1 MQTSIS
7 YSIKRDRSP
16 VRFIL
21 GLLLI
26 LSLFNQSVA
35 YGGTGDNNL
44 KAETPES
51 ADSSNGGG
59 DTQVKTGSV
68 ADNVGGDTQAKS
80 GSVADNV
87 GGDTQA
93 KSSSVAE
100 GNLTVDEV
108 KIEGNRLV
116 ATEDIMGVV
125 KTKRGDKF
133 DRDQVLQD
141 LKAINNMG
149 YFDDRNLQVVPE
161 LTTGGVLLKIRVQEN
176 APITEFSFQ
185 GNQVLSTDEISKVFS
200 GQLGKPQNLN
210 DLSSAVDKVEQ
221 AYHERGFVLARVTD
235 VKDDPDGSVGLN
247 INEGIIDKI
256 EVTGNKKTKDFLI
269 RNAIKVK
276 PGQVYNEREL
286 TGDLRKLYA
295 NGYFQDI
302 RRSLAP
308 SPDNPDRYTLKVEVE
323 EKRTGS
329 VGLGGGVDTVAGPFG
344 SFSIGDSN
352 FRGRGEVLNLT
363 TQVGTG
369 MLNSLNAVNN
379 GGSNQ
384 IASVPTYQVQ
394 ATFVE
399 PNIGHDTTMAVS
411 GFGRDLNSFMIQQ
424 SMQRTLGASV
434 DFSKS
439 LGHHVNLNLG
449 FTGEDVNLRDVSN
462 LITNGNNLLGGM
474 IERAIQ
480 TGAASGP
487 NAYNLAQ
494 SVRSSQ
500 LKGGAFASVSPS
512 ISYDT
517 RDAKLD
523 ATTGTLLRLSTSPS
537 LGLTGAGFTK
547 IGASASKFVKINE
560 SMSLATNVQG
570 GMALGN
576 VPQFGQYWL
585 GGMNGMR
592 GYPQFTGLG
601 TGTRMLM
608 ATAELRTRLPFL
620 HQSDNKFAKAI
631 DKHLKGVVFFDAGQ
645 VSGNNLTNSLLSR
658 NSLGASTGLGV
669 RINVP
674 MIGLIRIDYGL
685 PLVSS
690 LLGHMTP
697 RITIGFGDRF

>member
-1 MQTSIS
+1 MKTRRSVG
-7 YSIKRDRSP
+7 YSIKKDCCP
-16 VRFIL
+16 VRLIL

-26 LSLFNQSVA
+26 LSMFNQSVA
-35 YGGTGDNNL
+35 YGATTDAGG
-44 KAETPES
+44 S
-51 ADSSNGGG
+51 AATDGAAQGSPQPTEAVSPASSDSAG
-59 DTQVKTGSV
+59 
-68 ADNVGGDTQAKS
+68 S
-80 GSVADNV
+80 GSESQTKASAQEN
-87 GGDTQA
+87 
-93 KSSSVAE
+93 
-100 GNLTVDEV
+100 NLTVDEV
-108 KIEGNRLV
+108 QIEGNRLV
-116 ATEDIMGVV
+116 PTEDIMGVV

-133 DRDQVLQD
+133 DRDQVMQD

-185 GNQVLSTDEISKVFS
+185 GNQVLSTDDISKVFAQ
-200 GQLGKPQNLN
+200 QLGKPQNLN
-210 DLSSAVDKVEQ
+210 ELSSAVDKIEQ
-221 AYHERGFVLARVTD
+221 AYHERGYVLARVTD
-235 VKDDPDGSVGLN
+235 VKDDPDGSVGLS
-247 INEGIIDKI
+247 INEGTIDKI

-269 RNAIKVK
+269 RNAIKIK
-276 PGQVYNEREL
+276 PGTVYNEREL
-286 TGDLRKLYA
+286 TADLRKLYA

-308 SPDNPDRYTLKVEVE
+308 SPDNPDRYVLKVEVE

-363 TQVGTG
+363 AMAGTG
-369 MLNSLNAVNN
+369 MMGGVNN
-379 GGSNQ
+379 ALGGGTGLTAN
-384 IASVPTYQVQ
+384 VPNYNVE

-399 PNIGHDTTMAVS
+399 PNIGHNTTMAVS
-411 GFGRDLNSFMIQQ
+411 GFGRDLNSFMVGQA
-424 SMQRTLGASV
+424 MQRSLGATV
-434 DFSKS
+434 NFSKP

-449 FTGEDVNLRDVSN
+449 FTGEDVGMRDISN
-462 LITNGNNLLGGM
+462 LVTNGNNLLGGM
-474 IERAIQ
+474 IERAMQ

-487 NAYNLAQ
+487 NAYYLAK
-494 SVRSSQ
+494 SVRESQ
-500 LKGGAFASVSPS
+500 LKGGAFASINPS

-523 ATTGTLLRLSTSPS
+523 PTTGTLLRLSTSPS
-537 LGLTGAGFTK
+537 LGFTGAGFAK
-547 IGASASKFVKINE
+547 FGASASKYVKINE
-560 SMSLATNVQG
+560 STTLATNVSG
-570 GMALGN
+570 GYALGN
-576 VPQFGQYWL
+576 VPQFGQYWM
-585 GGMNGMR
+585 GGMNGIR

-608 ATAELRTRLPFL
+608 ATAEIRTRLPFL
-620 HQSDNKFAKAI
+620 HNSDNKFAKAL
-631 DKHLKGVVFFDAGQ
+631 DKHLKGVAFFDAGQ
-645 VSGNNLTNSLLSR
+645 VGGNNLTNSLLSR

-685 PLVSS
+685 PLVSA
-690 LLGHMTP
+690 LMGGHMVP

>member
-7 YSIKRDRSP
+7 YSIKRDCSP
-16 VRFIL
+16 VRFYL

-26 LSLFNQSVA
+26 LSLFNQSA
-35 YGGTGDNNL
+35 AWGATDDDGL
-44 KAETPES
+44 KAETAQS
-51 ADSSNGGG
+51 AVSAASGG
-59 DTQVKTGSV
+59 DTQVKTG
-68 ADNVGGDTQAKS
+68 T
-80 GSVADNV
+80 
-87 GGDTQA
+87 
-93 KSSSVAE
+93 VAE

-116 ATEDIMGVV
+116 STEDIMGVV

-141 LKAINNMG
+141 LKAINSMG

-185 GNQVLSTDEISKVFS
+185 GNQVLSTDEISKAFA

-247 INEGIIDKI
+247 INEGVVDKI
-256 EVTGNKKTKDFLI
+256 EVSGNKKTKDFLI
-269 RNAIKVK
+269 RNAIKMK
-276 PGQVYNEREL
+276 PGMVYNERDL
-286 TGDLRKLYA
+286 TADLRKLYS

-308 SPDNPDRYTLKVEVE
+308 SPDNPDRYVLKVEVE

-329 VGLGGGVDTVAGPFG
+329 VGLGGGVDTIAGPFG

-363 TQVGTG
+363 TQMGTG
-369 MLNSLNAVNN
+369 MLGSLSAVNN
-379 GGSNQ
+379 GGSGV
-384 IASVPTYQVQ
+384 IANVPTYQAE

-399 PNIGHDTTMAVS
+399 PNIGHNTTMAVS
-411 GFGRDLNSFMIQQ
+411 GFGRNLNSFMVNQA
-424 SMQRTLGASV
+424 MQRTLGASV
-434 DFSKS
+434 NFSKP

-449 FTGEDVNLRDVSN
+449 FTGENVGMRDISN

-474 IERAIQ
+474 IERSIQ
-480 TGAASGP
+480 TGAATGP
-487 NAYNLAQ
+487 NAYFLAK
-494 SVRSSQ
+494 SVRENQ
-500 LKGGAFASVSPS
+500 LRGGAFASVSPS

-523 ATTGTLLRLSTSPS
+523 PTTGTLLRLSTSPS

-560 SMSLATNVQG
+560 SMTLATNVQG

-620 HQSDNKFAKAI
+620 HNSDNKIAKAV
-631 DKHLKGVVFFDAGQ
+631 DKHLKGVIFFDAGQ
-645 VSGNNLTNSLLSR
+645 VAGNNLTNSLLSR
-658 NSLGASTGLGV
+658 NSLGASTGIGV

-690 LLGHMTP
+690 LMGHMMP
-697 RITIGFGDRF
+697 RVTIGFGDRF